1 MSSSGMAIGISL
13 SHIYLMEF
21 YFSRIVSV
29 VLSIVI
35 YCSIHVVLRKWNF
48 NCNLYI
54 ILIYSILFNF
64 ADNNTRVYN
73 CN

>member
-1 MSSSGMAIGISL
+1 MSSSGIAIGISL
-13 SHIYLMEF
+13 SLNYLTEF
-21 YFSRIVSV
+21 YFSRVVYI

-54 ILIYSILFNF
+54 IAYFSNLLITIHEF
-64 ADNNTRVYN
+64 TN

>member
-1 MSSSGMAIGISL
+1 MSSSGIAIGISL
-13 SHIYLMEF
+13 SLNYLTEF
-21 YFSRIVSV
+21 YFSRVVSI

-54 ILIYSILFNF
+54 IAYFSNLLITIHEF
-64 ADNNTRVYN
+64 TN